1 MERRKSS
8 RRQTKTGKD
17 RGLTELNDLTE
28 MEAEERTGTMMDRQ
42 DTDWRIETGS
52 ANGRGTGTG
61 IETETETEK
70 GRRIGWLKEL
80 LWKCLNIPI
89 SETAKGDENVMMTE
103 KGRGKGVRKERG
115 WLFQKISI
123 FTNLFNPTLPEPR
136 LPPTSVRLQK
146 K

>member
-8 RRQTKTGKD
+8 CRQTKTGKN

-61 IETETETEK
+61 IETETEK

-80 LWKCLNIPI
+80 LWKCLNLPI
-89 SETAKGDENVMMTE
+89 SETVKGDENVMMTE

-115 WLFQKISI
+115 WLFQKNIN
-123 FTNLFNPTLPEPR
+123 FYEAF
-136 LPPTSVRLQK
+136 
-146 K
+146 